1 MENNF
6 AMPNVCLWSK
16 GVSCVIGFHGLSA
29 FSFVIGRVQSRLLN
43 CLLHLLSFNRS
54 WKEIVQ
60 RLFSGVSFWKIRGLL
75 YFDRWLVKEVLKR
88 WGKGGGACNWRERRE
103 VSCFFWDY
111 LTNSEW
117 LFFFLTRPWK
127 KNLPTR
133 PAVGRQ
139 LYPFYD
145 HFWVFAF
152 YCGTL
157 YGNRL
162 GYRRRNCR
170 LISRNEWEW

>member
-1 MENNF
+1 MENNL

-60 RLFSGVSFWKIRGLL
+60 RLLSSVSFWKIRGLL
-75 YFDRWLVKEVLKR
+75 YFDKWLVKEVLKW
-88 WGKGGGACNWRERRE
+88 WGTGGGACKWRERRE
-103 VSCFFWDY
+103 VSCFFRDWQTVSDY
-111 LTNSEW
+111 SFSSLG
-117 LFFFLTRPWK
+117 PWK
-127 KNLPTR
+127 KSLATR
-133 PAVGRQ
+133 PAIGRQ
-139 LYPFYD
+139 LYPFHG

-152 YCGTL
+152 YWGTL

-162 GYRRRNCR
+162 GCRRCNWR
-170 LISRNEWEW
+170 LISHSEQEW

>member
-16 GVSCVIGFHGLSA
+16 GVSCVIGFHGLSV

-60 RLFSGVSFWKIRGLL
+60 RLFSGVSFWKIGGLL
-75 YFDRWLVKEVLKR
+75 YFDRWLVKEVLKG
-88 WGKGGGACNWRERRE
+88 WGKGGGACKWRERRE

-111 LTNSEW
+111 LTNGEW
-117 LFFFLTRPWK
+117 LFFFLTRALKEEFANKVCSWK
-127 KNLPTR
+127 T
-133 PAVGRQ
+133 AV
-139 LYPFYD
+139 PFLWP
-145 HFWVFAF
+145 FLGL
-152 YCGTL
+152 CL
-157 YGNRL
+157 LL
-162 GYRRRNCR
+162 GYS
-170 LISRNEWEW
+170 LWEQIRI